1 LEIEVTNGRI
11 EASITINKQILIV
24 ENKKKPTKRKI
35 RINAMRKKVET
46 LVILVPRARLAQMDK
61 GR

>member
-61 GR
+61 GW